1 MQLKRHNKGGD
12 NAGSDVD
19 RDDDGKSNGNGN
31 DDDDDDVR
39 FCWRRDVKLTFGENQ
54 IKSIFPH
61 SGSGVSSRL
70 QFKSNLANTH
80 L

>member
-12 NAGSDVD
+12 NESSDVD
-19 RDDDGKSNGNGN
+19 RDDDDGDG
-31 DDDDDDVR
+31 DVR

-61 SGSGVSSRL
+61 SGSGVSSL
-70 QFKSNLANTH
+70 GSSSSQTWQTH
-80 L
+80 IYN